1 MAKLKNIIKQLSDT
15 DYQKI
20 HDSLIEHNADK
31 SAQLLKS
38 MREKQMSDAKIMEE
52 LDVNTNA
59 YYTLRSRLNQ
69 KIEEYLLQ
77 QMENPRT
84 DILKKVANINEI
96 VFTKKS
102 AIAAATLKKLEK
114 ELLDYDL
121 ANELTIVYK
130 NLKKLNL
137 NSPDY
142 FSYSQLY
149 NRHVAYMLAV
159 DKAEDILAE
168 FFKKYGNYFLTENAG
183 DKIALSI
190 LKDEITNISQLY
202 KSHRLYV
209 YQSCL
214 HIFHRLFVEADD
226 SQQEDEEPI
235 EDILNNVQRIF
246 EQYYL
251 DSIYY
256 HLKLVFEFLKL
267 EYYSY
272 YKVYRKAERYYEEVN
287 NEASTVLTNFAQ
299 FTFPA
304 QFLITKLQRSLRMST
319 QQELYEEN
327 IELFEDFESSTL
339 DAPRHIIYVLYR
351 AVSCYY
357 ASKYDEAARWIN
369 ILLNEMSLKKYPQ
382 AFIEIKSILALQYCL
397 LNDFDLFN
405 QHINSIQRQ
414 VRLMG
419 KDSCDHI
426 IVFTKIL
433 KTSLSESSRTKGAKI
448 KQLVERYNGIKKP
461 AFSVGR
467 FIKLD
472 EDFVSRLS

>member
-1 MAKLKNIIKQLSDT
+1 MD
-15 DYQKI
+15 
-20 HDSLIEHNADK
+20 
-31 SAQLLKS
+31 
-38 MREKQMSDAKIMEE
+38 
-52 LDVNTNA
+52 
-59 YYTLRSRLNQ
+59 
-69 KIEEYLLQ
+69 
-77 QMENPRT
+77 
-84 DILKKVANINEI
+84 
-96 VFTKKS
+96 
-102 AIAAATLKKLEK
+102 
-114 ELLDYDL
+114 
-121 ANELTIVYK
+121 
-130 NLKKLNL
+130 
-137 NSPDY
+137 
-142 FSYSQLY
+142 
-149 NRHVAYMLAV
+149 
-159 DKAEDILAE
+159 
-168 FFKKYGNYFLTENAG
+168 
-183 DKIALSI
+183 
-190 LKDEITNISQLY
+190 
-202 KSHRLYV
+202 
-209 YQSCL
+209 
-214 HIFHRLFVEADD
+214 ADD

-272 YKVYRKAERYYEEVN
+272 YKVYRKAERYYEEMN